1 MLYNK
6 FICVAVQKKKKKMLY
21 MKKLKCWPNQEKKK
35 CENNFIRNGSLL
47 QEELISFCKGK
58 NLPIHVFSAKQ
69 VKKMSDFSLS
79 QLLEEDAHFRIYRG
93 TIEDDGNRTVSI
105 KKYFSTI
112 TYVGI
117 QEFPVIVYEFPDQGC
132 LRNYVYRD
140 EGTLL
145 WKHRLKIA
153 SEISYALAYL
163 QNGFHRPVIFRNL
176 SSKDVFLDKDY
187 VVKLTGFYF
196 SVSIPEGEVHV
207 NDAVVSTIGYGAPE
221 YMASGRLTAKTDVY
235 CFGLLLLELLAGC
248 SRFKLLGMIRD
259 HNQSIEISMVVDPA
273 ISTQVEENGKQQ
285 QLNDVIKLALRC
297 SVSNEDD
304 RPSMIDVA
312 TQLKK
317 ILHSI

>member
-1 MLYNK
+1 
-6 FICVAVQKKKKKMLY
+6 
-21 MKKLKCWPNQEKKK
+21 
-35 CENNFIRNGSLL
+35 
-47 QEELISFCKGK
+47 
-58 NLPIHVFSAKQ
+58 
-69 VKKMSDFSLS
+69 MSDFSLS

-117 QEFPVIVYEFPDQGC
+117 QGIFREIVIATQMSIHQNSLKIIGCCLETEFPVIVYEFPDQGC